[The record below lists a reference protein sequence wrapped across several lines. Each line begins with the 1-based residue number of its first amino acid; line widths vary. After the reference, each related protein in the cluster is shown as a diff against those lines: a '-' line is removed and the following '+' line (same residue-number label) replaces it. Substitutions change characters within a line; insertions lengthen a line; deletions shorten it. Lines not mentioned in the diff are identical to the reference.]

1 LLQRLLVRNFGIIE
15 EIDWSPDLGFNL
27 ITGETGAGKSLVV
40 DALSALLSGK
50 LDESSIRHGAAES
63 RIEGVFDLSGRDD
76 IKDWF
81 AEHGIEI
88 EGGTLIMSLSQ
99 KRGGRAVIR
108 LNGAAATRNLAF
120 EGGRKLVDIHG
131 QSQHLSLLDPA
142 SHLDFLDCY
151 AGTPQLRCEFG
162 QQAQALSSLEREVS
176 DISAREVEAIRQQDF
191 LNFQA
196 CEIERAELSDGE
208 DGTLEEERR
217 VLASAEK
224 LKLLAGEAAVTLD
237 GDAPGTEPAT
247 SLISQASTALER
259 LTAIDTRLK
268 SQADVVRDALFSI
281 SEAARDI
288 RAYAI
293 RIEADP
299 ARLEEVDGRIKL
311 IRDLKRKYGSTITEI
326 LAFAERA
333 RRELAEFEI
342 LGERKNTLRQE
353 VAACRRELGR
363 LAEGLSSRRQTA
375 AVLLEQAVDREL
387 ADLGMEGVHFRISV
401 TSRSLPGGLPLPGGG
416 AVDFDNTG
424 IDRVSFLTSTNPGE
438 PFLPLEKIAST
449 GELSRFTLAVKT
461 ALAQADQIPVLI
473 FDEIDIGVGGRSGD
487 VIGQKLSYI
496 AQSHQVICVTHLP
509 QIAAYGSH
517 HFSVRKE
524 FDGQRAV
531 SIMHELTGGD
541 RIAELAVMISGDRES
556 RTSAEGA
563 RELLRKA
570 GCFTASLK
578 ENI

>member
-1 LLQRLLVRNFGIIE
+1 MLQRLLVRNFGIIE
-15 EIDWSPDLGFNL
+15 EIDWSPGLGFNL

-40 DALSALLSGK
+40 DAISALLSGK

-88 EGGTLIMSLSQ
+88 EDGTLIMSLSQ

-151 AGTPQLRCEFG
+151 AGTLQLRCEFG
-162 QQAQALSSLEREVS
+162 HQAQALSSLEREVS

-224 LKLLAGEAAVTLD
+224 LKLLAGEAAETLD

-247 SLISQASTALER
+247 SLISRASTALER

-333 RRELAEFEI
+333 RRELAKFEI
-342 LGERKNTLRQE
+342 LGERKNTVRQE

-375 AVLLEQAVDREL
+375 VVLLEQAVDREL

-401 TSRSLPGGLPLPGGG
+401 TSRSFPGGLSLPGGG
-416 AVDFDNTG
+416 VVDFDNNG
-424 IDRVSFLTSTNPGE
+424 ADRVAFLTSTNPGE

-461 ALAQADQIPVLI
+461 ALAQADRVPVLV

-517 HFSVRKE
+517 HFSVCKE

-531 SIMHELTGGD
+531 SIIHELTGGD

-578 ENI
+578 EDI

>member
-1 LLQRLLVRNFGIIE
+1 MLQRLLVRNFGIIE
-15 EIDWSPDLGFNL
+15 EIDWSPGLGLNL

-40 DALSALLSGK
+40 DAISALMSGK
-50 LDESSIRHGAAES
+50 IDESAIRHSAAES

-76 IKDWF
+76 LKTWF
-81 AEHGIEI
+81 ADHGIEI
-88 EGGTLIMSLSQ
+88 DDGTLIMSLAQ

-108 LNGAAATRNLAF
+108 LNGAAATRNLTF
-120 EGGRKLVDIHG
+120 EVGRKLVDIHG

-142 SHLDFLDCY
+142 SHLDFLDGY
-151 AGTPQLRCEFG
+151 AGTLQLRREFG

-176 DISAREVEAIRQQDF
+176 DISTREAEAIRQQDF

-196 CEIERAELSDGE
+196 CEIERAELNDGE
-208 DGTLEEERR
+208 YGTLEEERR

-224 LKLLAGEAAVTLD
+224 LKLLAGEAAETLD

-259 LTAIDTRLK
+259 LTAIDPRLK

-299 ARLEEVDGRIKL
+299 TRLEEVDGRIKL
-311 IRDLKRKYGSTITEI
+311 IRDLKRKYGSTIAEI

-375 AVLLEQAVDREL
+375 AVLLDQAVDREL

-401 TSRSLPGGLPLPGGG
+401 TSRSFPGGLPLPGGG
-416 AVDFDNTG
+416 AVDFDNNG
-424 IDRVSFLTSTNPGE
+424 IDRVAFLTSTNPGE

-461 ALAQADQIPVLI
+461 ALAQADRVPVLV

-496 AQSHQVICVTHLP
+496 AHSHQVICVTHLP
-509 QIAAYGSH
+509 QIACYGNH

-524 FDGQRAV
+524 LHGQRMV
-531 SIMHELTGGD
+531 SVMHELTGDD